1 MTAPERRHRGAH
13 TPDDVYMN
21 CRLCWKR
28 IKLDPER
35 VEVSNWQIVY
45 RCQLCDSTFLI
56 RTDDAIALG
65 VQPPTS

>member
-1 MTAPERRHRGAH
+1 
-13 TPDDVYMN
+13 MN